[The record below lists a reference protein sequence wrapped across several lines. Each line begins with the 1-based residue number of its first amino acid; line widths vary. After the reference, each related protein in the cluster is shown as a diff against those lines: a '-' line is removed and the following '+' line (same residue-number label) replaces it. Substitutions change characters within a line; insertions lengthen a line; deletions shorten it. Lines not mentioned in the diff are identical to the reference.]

1 MDPGD
6 LYSVKIMWPRT
17 AEERARNRNTGFVC
31 FMHRKDAEDAM
42 ESLAD
47 ADPLGTGRRMNI
59 GWGKNVKKT
68 VKWGTGGVPLNF
80 RKRPKENQE
89 PKKPTS
95 ASLSVETG
103 ISHDEVNHQ
112 PLQSFSES
120 TEQSKNAHHPEEYST
135 TAASSN
141 IHSSNL
147 EIPKIKQQSQQPIYD
162 PVQHSADAIVV
173 KAPSDA
179 RRMQFISTVASFV
192 AKDGSIMEEKLIETQ
207 SFNSDFRFLTLHQ
220 EDTTSNGISVDD
232 HERYEEHIFY
242 RWRVYA
248 FAQGDGFNSWRTE
261 PFVMFQPHGRYWIP
275 PPLNTQAAQKEEE
288 SEKRREKHRLAA
300 QEERRKL
307 GADNKSQD
315 CIKTGAQLRRSTD
328 IVRLNEWEREVFH
341 ELLREKLC
349 ASQESIC
356 EAMAFCFDKSGAA
369 KEIASLLKDAL
380 LETGNAIS
388 LETRIAR
395 LFLMSDILFNSQQ
408 PGVRNAFQYRTAI
421 EEMSPEVF
429 ECLGKYECGRMTKN
443 KLRKAV
449 SSVLSAWTNWSV
461 FDSDFIDKLECK
473 FEGREILV
481 TGKVNNEEEQTLKDQ
496 EEETRP
502 VSDNKEGLAPV
513 DDKEAS
519 VSTTPRGTWTSAT
532 NDNVDADVDGEAIDE
547 DIDGEAIDD
556 LDGEEIDGEAF
567 DEDIDGEEVDIDG
580 LPDTETR

>member
-47 ADPLGTGRRMNI
+47 ADPLGTNRHMNI

-68 VKWGTGGVPLNF
+68 VKRGTGGVPLNF
-80 RKRPKENQE
+80 RKRPKENHE
-89 PKKPTS
+89 AKKPTS

-103 ISHDEVNHQ
+103 ISTEDVDRH
-112 PLQSFSES
+112 PPSQSFPES
-120 TEQSKNAHHPEEYST
+120 TDQIKSSHHPES
-135 TAASSN
+135 AASSN
-141 IHSSNL
+141 IHPSNSA
-147 EIPKIKQQSQQPIYD
+147 IPKIKQQSHQPIYD
-162 PVQHSADAIVV
+162 PVQHSVEAIVV
-173 KAPSDA
+173 KAPSNA

-192 AKDGSIMEEKLIETQ
+192 AKDGSIMEQKLIETQ
-207 SFNSDFRFLTLHQ
+207 SFNSDFRFLTPYE
-220 EDTTSNGISVDD
+220 EDTNSSGTSVENN
-232 HERYEEHIFY
+232 ERFEEHIFY

-248 FAQGDGFNSWRTE
+248 FAQGDGFNSWKTE

-300 QEERRKL
+300 QEERRKH

-369 KEIASLLKDAL
+369 REIAGLLKEAL
-380 LETGNAIS
+380 LENGVS

-408 PGVRNAFQYRTAI
+408 PGVRNAFQYRSAI
-421 EEMSPEVF
+421 EAMSPEVF

-461 FDSDFIDKLECK
+461 FDSDFIDTLECK
-473 FEGREILV
+473 FEGREISV
-481 TGKVNNEEEQTLKDQ
+481 TGKVNNEEEQTLNDQ
-496 EEETRP
+496 EEETP
-502 VSDNKEGLAPV
+502 PDSDNKEGLAPV
-513 DDKEAS
+513 DDKEAP

-580 LPDTETR
+580 PDTETR

>member
-1 MDPGD
+1 
-6 LYSVKIMWPRT
+6 MWPRT

-31 FMHRKDAEDAM
+31 FMQRKDAEDAM

-47 ADPLGTGRRMNI
+47 ADPLGTGRRMHL

-68 VKWGTGGVPLNF
+68 VKRGTGGVPLNF

-103 ISHDEVNHQ
+103 ISHKEVNHHQ
-112 PLQSFSES
+112 PLQSFPES
-120 TEQSKNAHHPEEYST
+120 TGQITNSHHPES
-135 TAASSN
+135 AASSN
-141 IHSSNL
+141 IHPSNSA
-147 EIPKIKQQSQQPIYD
+147 IPKIKQQSQQPIYD
-162 PVQHSADAIVV
+162 PLQHSAEAIVV
-173 KAPSDA
+173 KAPSDT

-192 AKDGSIMEEKLIETQ
+192 AKDGSILEQKLIETQ
-207 SFNSDFRFLTLHQ
+207 SFNSDFRFLTPYE
-220 EDTTSNGISVDD
+220 EDTTSNGTSVEDN
-232 HERYEEHIFY
+232 ERFEEHIFY

-261 PFVMFQPHGRYWIP
+261 PFVMFQPYGRYWIP

-300 QEERRKL
+300 QEERRKV

-369 KEIASLLKDAL
+369 REIAGLLKEAL
-380 LETGNAIS
+380 LETNGVS

-421 EEMSPEVF
+421 EDMSPEVF

-461 FDSDFIDKLECK
+461 FDSDFIDELERK

-481 TGKVNNEEEQTLKDQ
+481 TGKVNNEGEQTLKNQ
-496 EEETRP
+496 EEDTRTD
-502 VSDNKEGLAPV
+502 SENKEDLAPV
-513 DDKEAS
+513 DDKEAP

-532 NDNVDADVDGEAIDE
+532 NDNVDVDGEAIDE

-567 DEDIDGEEVDIDG
+567 DEDLDGEEVDIDG
-580 LPDTETR
+580 LPETDTS